1 MNITILCLLLYI
13 TLKENNTIYQKNP
26 RIVNDFSGNK
36 RAFFTE
42 NQRDVLIT
50 HGWSER

>member
-1 MNITILCLLLYI
+1 MNITIVCLLLYI
-13 TLKENNTIYQKNP
+13 TLIENKIYQKNP

-50 HGWSER
+50 DGWSER